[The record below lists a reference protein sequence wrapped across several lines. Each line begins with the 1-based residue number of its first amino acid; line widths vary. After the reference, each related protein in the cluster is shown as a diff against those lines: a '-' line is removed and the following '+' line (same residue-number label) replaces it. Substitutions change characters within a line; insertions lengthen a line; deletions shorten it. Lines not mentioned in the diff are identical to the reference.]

1 MKRDQKLPQNMQ
13 SFKRNKLKFDIIK
26 KNHFIKNDY
35 LEGIV
40 QGEEGCYNHYEIKK
54 YLKKKL
60 QSPYLKKYFNF
71 NLKDVTYEKKIVKLK
86 DQNGKNIKK
95 KFDFVINATYDNS
108 NIISRLFGAKTLNNY
123 KHQFTE
129 VVCVKSKKKFPG
141 ITIMDGPY
149 VTIMPHIGKKNEYL
163 LYDVINSILKKS
175 NKPINLKNPKTNYKK
190 IKKKLSRYMNYI
202 NELKY
207 KRSFYGNR
215 PIPIKDNTAD
225 RSTKII
231 KEKLKNKINFI
242 SIREGKYISAP
253 YIAKEI
259 SKKISS

>member
-1 MKRDQKLPQNMQ
+1 MRQ
-13 SFKRNKLKFDIIK
+13 
-26 KNHFIKNDY
+26 
-35 LEGIV
+35 
-40 QGEEGCYNHYEIKK
+40 
-54 YLKKKL
+54 
-60 QSPYLKKYFNF
+60 
-71 NLKDVTYEKKIVKLK
+71 
-86 DQNGKNIKK
+86 IKK
-95 KFDFVINATYDNS
+95 K
-108 NIISRLFGAKTLNNY
+108 ISRYNY
-123 KHQFTE
+123 NGWT
-129 VVCVKSKKKFPG
+129 VCYYNAS
-141 ITIMDGPY
+141 Y
-149 VTIMPHIGKKNEYL
+149 WKKNEYL

-259 SKKISS
+259 S